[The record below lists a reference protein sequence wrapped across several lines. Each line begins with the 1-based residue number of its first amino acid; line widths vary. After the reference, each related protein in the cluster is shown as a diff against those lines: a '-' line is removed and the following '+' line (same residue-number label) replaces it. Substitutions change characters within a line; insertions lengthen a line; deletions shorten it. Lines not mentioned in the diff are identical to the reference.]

1 MSNVHYLSRFLR
13 QHAPSL
19 SVRTLEATYCVWID
33 CSRLQLDADELGARL
48 RRAGLVFSPGS
59 EFDASGASDHYQ
71 RINVACARSVV
82 ELAAKRLRMVADDRM
97 EEMSRP
103 FREFAL

>member
-1 MSNVHYLSRFLR
+1 M
-13 QHAPSL
+13 L
-19 SVRTLEATYCVWID
+19 SVHPLEATYCLWVD
-33 CSRLQLDADELGARL
+33 CSRLELSADELGRRL

-82 ELAAKRLRMVADDRM
+82 ELAAKRLRMVAEDRM
-97 EEMSRP
+97 EELRRP